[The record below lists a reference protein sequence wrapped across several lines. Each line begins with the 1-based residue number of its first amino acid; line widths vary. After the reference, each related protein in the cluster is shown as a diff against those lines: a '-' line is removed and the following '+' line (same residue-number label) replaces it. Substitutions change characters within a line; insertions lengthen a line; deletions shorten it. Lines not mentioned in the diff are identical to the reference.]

1 MFVAAD
7 DPTSLGSH
15 FAKVSPLVL
24 SYIRITSG
32 YYLVMFLVLNN
43 WCHVDDKFFSR
54 GFRCCFR
61 TEGGKKG
68 HIEAFSECSAIFAKQ
83 TTELVIRNL
92 SLASSRFFSS
102 RKDGRVT
109 FS

>member
-61 TEGGKKG
+61 TGMGERKDW
-68 HIEAFSECSAIFAKQ
+68 HFNECSATFAKQ

-92 SLASSRFFSS
+92 SLASSSVFSS